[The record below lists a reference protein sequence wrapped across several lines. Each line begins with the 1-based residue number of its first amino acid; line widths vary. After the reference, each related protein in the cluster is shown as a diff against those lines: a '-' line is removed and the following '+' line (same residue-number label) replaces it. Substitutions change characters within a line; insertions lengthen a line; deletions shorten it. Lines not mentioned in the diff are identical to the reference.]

1 MLLVVGFFPDRPALF
16 RCMTCHGL
24 GTNIQ
29 LFPLTETL
37 SHHNHFIHQHQS
49 SFPSWKQKQEVTW
62 QAEENHIPWNAE
74 RVISFQ
80 TPCVTRGSSVKPD
93 PATLG
98 LYEDQGSVLRTAT
111 TRKVQKLKTLSEFI
125 SNEFVLN
132 KMWMLQHVQFVF
144 NSSCKRVI
152 E

>member
-1 MLLVVGFFPDRPALF
+1 M
-16 RCMTCHGL
+16 
-24 GTNIQ
+24 
-29 LFPLTETL
+29 
-37 SHHNHFIHQHQS
+37 
-49 SFPSWKQKQEVTW
+49 
-62 QAEENHIPWNAE
+62 
-74 RVISFQ
+74 
-80 TPCVTRGSSVKPD
+80 TRGSSVKPD

-111 TRKVQKLKTLSEFI
+111 TRKVKKLKTLSEFI